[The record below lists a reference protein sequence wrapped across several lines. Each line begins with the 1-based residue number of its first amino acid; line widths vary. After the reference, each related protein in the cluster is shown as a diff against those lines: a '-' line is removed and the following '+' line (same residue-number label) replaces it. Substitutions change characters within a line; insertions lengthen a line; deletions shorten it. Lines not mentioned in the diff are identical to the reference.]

1 MYAYVCK
8 LVCVWYVCMY
18 LCKRVNICLCKCTYL
33 DKHICVDICTHMC
46 LYVHWHICIH
56 VYICVNHTH
65 TNIYMYINFLPGYVS
80 KL

>member
-46 LYVHWHICIH
+46 VCMCIG
-56 VYICVNHTH
+56 
-65 TNIYMYINFLPGYVS
+65 IYAYMCIYA
-80 KL
+80 